1 MIPDGAFHYPSVQKR
16 KNMMHHSLLRL
27 VATGALMLGTASV
40 YGEDL
45 IEVYHL
51 AQQNDPQLR
60 AAEAQ
65 RQANGAA
72 TWQSRAALLPNVNF
86 SANRMWNDAEVK
98 KSNNPAFFPTGS
110 NQYFT
115 SGYSL
120 SLRQPLFYWDRFIS
134 WSQANALE
142 AQSEAIYQDALQQTM
157 LRVSQAYFN
166 VLAAENNLEA
176 ATAEREAL
184 EQQLRQT
191 KQRFEVGLAAITD
204 VHESQAAFD
213 ATVAQE
219 IAAKNQVDNARE
231 QLTEITYT
239 NVATLAPLAE
249 EMPLVRPEPEN
260 MTEWV
265 EGAQKQNLQLAAA
278 EAGVEVAR
286 QEVNRRRS
294 GHLPTLDLVASHNWS
309 DTTDSPSVAGSE
321 TVSNIVGLQLN
332 VPIFAGG
339 STWAASREAS
349 FLYNAA
355 QDNLE
360 AQRRATVR
368 QTRQAYLGVEAGISQ
383 VEARKQALAS
393 AQVALE
399 ATQTGYRVGTRTAV
413 DVLNAQRQRYAAQRD
428 YASSRYDYIL
438 ATLRLKQAAGTL
450 NEGDLQQVNGW
461 LQETQQPLQSEQ
473 PQQPQQTQPPQ
484 QQ

>member
-1 MIPDGAFHYPSVQKR
+1 
-16 KNMMHHSLLRL
+16 MMHHSLLRL

-51 AQQNDPQLR
+51 AQQNDPLLR

-65 RQANGAA
+65 RQASGAA

-86 SANRMWNDAEVK
+86 SANRMWNDVEIK
-98 KSNNPAFFPTGS
+98 KSNSPTFIPTGS

-120 SLRQPLFYWDRFIS
+120 SLRQPLFYWDRFVS
-134 WSQANALE
+134 WSQANARE

-204 VHESQAAFD
+204 VHEAQAAYD

-219 IAAKNQVDNARE
+219 IAAQNQLDNTRE
-231 QLTEITYT
+231 QLYVITYT
-239 NVATLAPLAE
+239 NIPVLAPLVE
-249 EMPLVRPEPEN
+249 EVPLLRPEPEN

-265 EGAQKQNLQLAAA
+265 DGAQKQNLQLAAA
-278 EAGVEVAR
+278 QAGVEVAR

-294 GHLPTLDLVASHNWS
+294 GHLPTLDLVASHTWS
-309 DTTDSPSVAGSE
+309 DNTDSPSFSGSE

-339 STWAASREAS
+339 ATWASSREAS
-349 FLYNAA
+349 YLYNAA

-360 AQRRATVR
+360 AQRRSTIRATR
-368 QTRQAYLGVEAGISQ
+368 EAYLGVVAGISQ

-450 NEGDLQQVNGW
+450 NEADLQQVNGW

-473 PQQPQQTQPPQ
+473 PQQQQQTQPPQ

>member
-1 MIPDGAFHYPSVQKR
+1 
-16 KNMMHHSLLRL
+16 MHHSVIRL
-27 VATGALMLGTASV
+27 VVTGALLAGAAAV

-65 RQANGAA
+65 RQASGAA
-72 TWQSRAALLPNVNF
+72 TWQSRAALLPFVNF
-86 SANRMWNDAEVK
+86 SAYTQQ
-98 KSNNPAFFPTGS
+98 NNVEYKQGTLAPNSFDYRS
-110 NQYFT
+110 
-115 SGYSL
+115 SGYTL
-120 SLRQPLFYWDRFIS
+120 SLRQPLFYWDRFVS
-134 WSQANALE
+134 WSQANARE

-166 VLAAENNLEA
+166 VLSAENNLEA
-176 ATAEREAL
+176 ATAERQAL

-204 VHESQAAFD
+204 VHEAQAGYD

-219 IAAKNQVDNARE
+219 IAAQNQLDNSRE
-231 QLTEITYT
+231 QLYVITYT
-239 NVATLAPLAE
+239 NTPVLAPLVE
-249 EMPLVRPEPEN
+249 EVPLLRPEPEN

-265 EGAQKQNLQLAAA
+265 DGAQKQNLQLAAA
-278 EAGVEVAR
+278 QAGVEVAR
-286 QEVNRRRS
+286 QEVNRRQS
-294 GHLPTLDLVASHNWS
+294 GHLPTLDLVASHNWT
-309 DTTDSPSVAGSE
+309 DNTDSPLFGAE

-332 VPIFAGG
+332 VPILAGG
-339 STWAASREAS
+339 ATWASSREAS
-349 FLYNAA
+349 YLYNAA
-355 QDNLE
+355 LDNLE
-360 AQRRATVR
+360 AQRRSTVR
-368 QTRQAYLGVEAGISQ
+368 ATREAYLGVVAGISQ

-413 DVLNAQRQRYAAQRD
+413 DVLNAQRQRFAAQRD
-428 YASSRYDYIL
+428 YSSARYNYIL

-450 NEGDLQQVNGW
+450 NEGDLQQVNSW
-461 LQETQQPLQSEQ
+461 LREEETPLPLQQ
-473 PQQPQQTQPPQ
+473 PQQPQQ
-484 QQ
+484 